1 MKIILTGSSGFVGRE
16 LSKTLF
22 EIGHSLIGIDRVDC
36 KNNYLSE
43 FVCVDLSTVD
53 SKRDKVFLKY
63 GPVDLLIN
71 CAAAKGDYDISADS
85 FQRDNVKASQ
95 GLLKLMEN
103 LKIQSVIH
111 YSTVSVYGHD
121 NIRFDEKAEL
131 NPNNDYGKTKLEA
144 EEIFLDWF
152 NLRPKRNLTI
162 LRPSVIY
169 GENSYTNIYNLLA
182 FLNRP
187 IVVSIGNGG
196 NVKSMISLENIINIT
211 LFAINKKGLNIYNC
225 TDSPHYTIKELI
237 EIICELR
244 GFNKPLLSIPLYVAY
259 IIAIPFELFSKLLNR
274 DLKISRER
282 FYKFSKATD
291 YRSEL
296 LRAEG
301 YIQVYSP
308 KERIHSLAKWFLKEK
323 L

>member
-1 MKIILTGSSGFVGRE
+1 
-16 LSKTLF
+16 
-22 EIGHSLIGIDRVDC
+22 
-36 KNNYLSE
+36 
-43 FVCVDLSTVD
+43 
-53 SKRDKVFLKY
+53 
-63 GPVDLLIN
+63 
-71 CAAAKGDYDISADS
+71 
-85 FQRDNVKASQ
+85 
-95 GLLKLMEN
+95 
-103 LKIQSVIH
+103 
-111 YSTVSVYGHD
+111 
-121 NIRFDEKAEL
+121 
-131 NPNNDYGKTKLEA
+131 
-144 EEIFLDWF
+144 
-152 NLRPKRNLTI
+152 
-162 LRPSVIY
+162 
-169 GENSYTNIYNLLA
+169 
-182 FLNRP
+182 
-187 IVVSIGNGG
+187 
-196 NVKSMISLENIINIT
+196 MISLENIINIT